1 MPSRRARWPA
11 SDTRTSYQVG
21 RPWMLE
27 GKMFF
32 GLTGMP
38 MRNSVLAKMPLAEA
52 EPEPLTVANF
62 TTKSLMP
69 LISRNASFQG
79 ARNRGLTPVVTL
91 VNASVGW
98 VNPERKPGA
107 DPAPIGKDR
116 RALGHR

>member
-1 MPSRRARWPA
+1 MPSRRARYPA

-38 MRNSVLAKMPLAEA
+38 MRNSVLAKMPLALA

-62 TTKSLMP
+62 TTRSLMP
-69 LISRNASFQG
+69 LIWRRTSPRTRQDGAQHDRSIRQSQQRGFQP
-79 ARNRGLTPVVTL
+79 R
-91 VNASVGW
+91 
-98 VNPERKPGA
+98 
-107 DPAPIGKDR
+107 
-116 RALGHR
+116 

>member
-1 MPSRRARWPA
+1 MATIRSMPSRRARYPA

-38 MRNSVLAKMPLAEA
+38 MRNSVLAKMPLALA

-69 LISRNASFQG
+69 LI
-79 ARNRGLTPVVTL
+79 
-91 VNASVGW
+91 
-98 VNPERKPGA
+98 
-107 DPAPIGKDR
+107 
-116 RALGHR
+116 